1 MATNEAAA
9 AETSRDT
16 AEGDAFLVEW
26 DGEQMYALA
35 FVKRG
40 RVHFRTAQSHVLP
53 SDGTVISR
61 LAPALDS
68 DEATSDAAVIEW
80 KGARYHALAFIKH
93 GKRFYRLADGRSLGR
108 AAFVSGLANPDNA
121 AQRSDTAGEIGDW
134 TDSATDHSVREL
146 PLPGNPE
153 VRDAAERGSVV
164 GHYYIEPGSPLAQ
177 ELPAASSGR
186 EEQNSGHARARR
198 PASTG
203 HWSDA
208 IVDEPSPTAA
218 APKTVPAATARPSE
232 PALPTPTTA
241 QQPPTPTEQSPQ
253 VRFDGQRWQ
262 GVAADGS
269 TVTVWEGPTRLA
281 EVDAELA
288 AAELRVRHLT
298 ALRSMID
305 GDREAAIA
313 EHIARFAE
321 IDGIHDLSDAT
332 DTQRATWRR
341 YAEGIVGD

>member
-53 SDGTVISR
+53 ADTTVISR

-68 DEATSDAAVIEW
+68 TETRSDAAVIEW

-108 AAFVSGLANPDNA
+108 ATFVSGLADPDNA
-121 AQRSDTAGEIGDW
+121 AQLSDTAGETGDW
-134 TDSATDHSVREL
+134 TESATDHSVREL

-153 VRDAAERGSVV
+153 VRETAELGSVV
-164 GHYYIEPGSPLAQ
+164 GHYDIEPGSPLAQ
-177 ELPAASSGR
+177 ERPTASSGQ
-186 EEQNSGHARARR
+186 EEQNSGHAPARR

-232 PALPTPTTA
+232 PALPPTA
-241 QQPPTPTEQSPQ
+241 SQQPPPPTEQSPQ

-262 GVAADGS
+262 GVAVDGS
-269 TVTVWEGPTRLA
+269 TVTVWEGQARLA
-281 EVDAELA
+281 EVDTELA
-288 AAELRVRHLT
+288 AAEQRVRHLT
-298 ALRSMID
+298 ELRRMID

-321 IDGIHDLSDAT
+321 IDGIHDLADAT